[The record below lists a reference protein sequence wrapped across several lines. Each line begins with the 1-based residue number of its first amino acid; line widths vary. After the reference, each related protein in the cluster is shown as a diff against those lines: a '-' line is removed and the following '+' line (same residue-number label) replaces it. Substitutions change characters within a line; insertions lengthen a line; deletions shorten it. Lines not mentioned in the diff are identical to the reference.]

1 MTRQLSLDGHWQAR
15 LDPADVGLGEGWQ
28 ATDVPFDRRLAV
40 PSAWQ
45 MADPGLA
52 RYAGVVW
59 YRTTFQLPADWP
71 PDARIAA
78 SFGAVDYRAT
88 VFLDGVEVG
97 DHTGGYDP
105 FEVDLV
111 NCRRGGD
118 HQLVLRIEDLA
129 TDPDRPHGK
138 QGGIWYTPTS
148 GPWQPVAIVARP
160 RERVARLVCAANLA
174 SDVIHVRA
182 SCAIGQAQIAR
193 LAVLDPTG
201 SLLTTVDIDVDPD
214 RPDLDVS
221 LALPEVHP
229 WELHDP
235 YLYRIEATLIDLPTE
250 AAASTRVGLRS
261 IETRSG
267 EVLLNGHRQEIRGA
281 LDQAFWPSTL
291 YRPPSS
297 NAIAS
302 EIRRAKALGF
312 TLLRKHIKPEDPRVL
327 DAADELGMLIWEE
340 PANPDRY
347 TPASHAALRRDLLAM
362 IERDMN
368 HPSIV
373 AWGCYNEDWG
383 IEHLWTERERMT
395 RLASLV
401 AEVRQLD
408 PTRLVV
414 DNSGWAHVATDIN
427 DYHEYF
433 SLPEQAPALEARLD
447 EILEF
452 PSDNFA
458 DGPQPDGEPVVIS
471 EFGAWM
477 VTDPEQI
484 RRRHEGAEPA
494 WFDHVGGYQRPA
506 GEAGPSD
513 EDPLPEIATIRGL
526 EARLAAAG
534 LDLVFPSPTD
544 AARHAQRR
552 GARSAAAQVDAFRA
566 RSAIAGYVVTE
577 LTDTEWEAN
586 GWLDA
591 WREPKTGYDRLA
603 AANAGLGIVA
613 LPMVRNG
620 SPGASIDLTV
630 TLINDTPEPVAGMLV
645 AATEGGEAK
654 CVHEDV
660 IVTAYGRCDGIGA
673 SVALPAGPSA
683 PVDLDLR
690 WEADGHVK
698 ARTTVELARVAP
710 SDFRRP
716 TVATTGPRLP
726 RILRQRLE
734 RHGYRMPRS
743 WDPNAELALVDRFDD
758 RALAFA
764 RDGGRVVVLAGDTHP
779 GTDRTRL
786 QYRELDRGESWRM
799 HTGVAWA
806 RADLLA
812 PAPVRVDLGWE
823 SVGIFPRRLV
833 EASSLLPG
841 DLQLAG
847 WWEGWG
853 AFAGSF
859 AIGREVA
866 AGRVLVTTFRFADTF
881 GVDPVATVLLDRLVE
896 LTGAPFPTCKRGPG
910 WSNARDVR

>member
-1 MTRQLSLDGHWQAR
+1 VTLRVSLDADWQAR
-15 LDPADVGLGEGWQ
+15 LDPADVGLSEAWQ
-28 ATDVPFDRRLAV
+28 AADVPFDRRLTV
-40 PSAWQ
+40 PGAWQ
-45 MADPGLA
+45 TADPDLA
-52 RYAGVVW
+52 RYAGVIW
-59 YRTTFQLPADWP
+59 YRTTLQLPADWP
-71 PDARIAA
+71 LDACIAV

-88 VFLDGVEVG
+88 VFLDGVLVG
-97 DHTGGYDP
+97 DHEGGYDP
-105 FEVDLV
+105 FEV
-111 NCRRGGD
+111 
-118 HQLVLRIEDLA
+118 ELA
-129 TDPDRPHGK
+129 TIHGGEEHILVVRVEDPSADPDRPHGK

-148 GPWQPVAIVARP
+148 GPWQSVALVARP
-160 RERVARLVCAANLA
+160 RERIARVACTADIA
-174 SDVIHVRA
+174 SSVIRVRA
-182 SCAIGQAQIAR
+182 VCSIERAQIAR
-193 LAVLDPTG
+193 LIALDSSG
-201 SLLTTVDIDVDPD
+201 RRLTLVDVDVDPD
-214 RPDLDVS
+214 RPDLD
-221 LALPEVHP
+221 LRLTLPDVRP

-235 YLYRIEATLIDLPTE
+235 YLYRVEATLANRPTE
-250 AAASTRVGLRS
+250 AATSIRVGMRS

-267 EVLLNGHRQEIRGA
+267 EFFLNGHRQEIRGA

-297 NAIAS
+297 AAITA

-312 TLLRKHIKPEDPRVL
+312 TLLRKHVKPEDPRVL
-327 DAADELGMLIWEE
+327 DAADELGILIWAE
-340 PANPDRY
+340 PPNPDRF
-347 TPASHAALRRDLLAM
+347 TLASHRALRRDLLAM
-362 IERDMN
+362 IERDFN

-373 AWGCYNEDWG
+373 VWGCYNEDWG
-383 IEHLWTERERMT
+383 IEHLWSQPDRITA
-395 RLASLV
+395 LASLV

-433 SLPEQAPALEARLD
+433 SLPEQALALEARLD
-447 EILEF
+447 EVLDLS
-452 PSDNFA
+452 SDNFA
-458 DGPQPDGEPVVIS
+458 DGRWAAGEPVVIS

-477 VTDPEQI
+477 LTDPGQI
-484 RRRHEGAEPA
+484 RSRNDGAEPT
-494 WFDHVGGYQRPA
+494 WFDHAGGYQRSP
-506 GEAGPSD
+506 GEDGPPD
-513 EDPLPEIATIRGL
+513 EDPLPEIATIRGF
-526 EARLAAAG
+526 ETRLAAAG
-534 LDLVFPSPTD
+534 LDVVFPSPAD

-591 WREPKTGYDRLA
+591 WREPKVGFDRLA
-603 AANAGLGIVA
+603 AANAGRGIVA
-613 LPMVRNG
+613 LPMVRYG
-620 SPGASIDLTV
+620 SPGAIIDLTV
-630 TLINDTPEPVAGMLV
+630 TLINDTPEPVVGMLV
-645 AATEGGEAK
+645 AALEGGETE
-654 CVHEDV
+654 CVHDDV
-660 IVTAYGRCDGIGA
+660 IVSAYNRCDGIGA

-690 WEADGHVK
+690 WEADGRVV

-710 SDFRRP
+710 SDRKLRA
-716 TVATTGPRLP
+716 VATTGPSLP

-734 RHGYRMPRS
+734 RHGYRMPRA
-743 WDPNAELALVDRFDD
+743 WDPDAELALVDRLDD

-764 RDGGRVVVLAGDTHP
+764 RDGGRVVVLAGDARP
-779 GTDRTRL
+779 GIDRAGLR
-786 QYRELDRGESWRM
+786 YRELDRGESWRM

-896 LTGAPFPTCKRGPG
+896 LTGSPFPTCRRGPG
-910 WSNARDVR
+910 WPNAR